1 MTHSVRDGAH
11 QREVAF
17 LKTLEDLV
25 RLESPTEHKPSADT
39 LADYLET
46 QLRADNWEVE
56 RVPQSSVG
64 DQIIARM
71 VAANDGPKTL
81 LLTHYDTVW
90 PLGTLAEMPFR
101 RDGNQVYGPGV
112 LDMKAGI
119 AVAMH
124 APALAKALGRPL
136 EGSLT
141 LLITSDEETGSAYSR
156 ELIET
161 LAQEHDRVLVLEP
174 GRDDGALKVGRKGVG
189 NFYATFTGQS
199 AHAGNNPDDG
209 SSALCELAHYLLFAE
224 SLNDKDAETTVNV
237 TVARGGT
244 VSNVIAEK
252 ATATVDMRVMQ
263 QSEAERVEA
272 ALRGYEPKDS
282 RVSVEITGGLNRPPL
297 ELTDANRALFE
308 KARAAMDDLGFELE
322 GAVVGGGSDGSFTS
336 ALGVATLDGLG
347 SSGKG
352 PHARHEHIRVAETLD
367 RLALVTALITDAPA
381 SS

>member
-1 MTHSVRDGAH
+1 MTHPLRDAAH
-11 QREVAF
+11 QCEAAF

-25 RLESPTEHKPSADT
+25 RLESPTQHKPSADT

-56 RVPQSSVG
+56 RVQQTAVG

-101 RDGNQVYGPGV
+101 RDDNKVYGPGV

-136 EGSLT
+136 EGLLT
-141 LLITSDEETGSAYSR
+141 LLVTSDEETGSAYSR

-209 SSALCELAHYLLFAE
+209 ASALRELAHYLLFAE

-252 ATATVDMRVMQ
+252 ATATADMRVMQ

-308 KARAAMDDLGFELE
+308 KAQAAMDDLGFELA

-336 ALGVATLDGLG
+336 ALGIATLDGLG
-347 SSGKG
+347 SSGQG